1 MPSPLA
7 RRSAALGFALTLA
20 ACAADGPEFGRL
32 GEATDGSSLVAT
44 GQRVRPAGDVLR
56 FAGQPV
62 DLVLSS
68 DGRTAYLKGTREIV
82 VVDCERLA
90 VLQRLPFGDTGDASM
105 HGIALGPDGTLV
117 TTDAKHALRTARA
130 GADGRLAW
138 VGSIDLGAGE
148 DGEPY
153 PCGLALA
160 PGGRT
165 ATVCLSR
172 RNALAVVDLERG
184 VVTREIAVG
193 VAPFDVVLAP
203 DGATAWVS
211 DFGGRR
217 PREGERTA
225 DSSGTAVLVD
235 DRGIAASGTVTRVDL
250 AAGRASGAL
259 EAGLHPTDLVLS
271 PDGGTL
277 YVAAANSDAVVVID
291 TASFVVRERIDVRL
305 DPALPFG
312 CITNALSGDGR
323 HLFAA
328 NGGNNAL
335 AVVQLGERGEPSRV
349 LGFVPTDWFPGAL
362 ACRGDELFVA
372 CVRGDGSREPREEG
386 RRHVTWTRGSLARV
400 TPAGGRQPARW
411 GAGELARWSEQA
423 RGGARVGP
431 ALRAAERARGGAR
444 PRPVP
449 ARLGDPSVFEHVV
462 YVIKENRTYDQVLGD
477 LPQGNGDPRLCIY
490 GREVTPN
497 HHALA
502 EEFAL
507 LDNYYCNGVV
517 SADGH
522 QWATQ
527 GIVVDY
533 QEKQSGGWTRSYD
546 FGSDALTYAAS
557 GFLWDAVLM
566 AGLSFRNYGELDFP
580 TLRAPDD
587 WFGVYA
593 DWRAGGERLDFA
605 PRVDIEGLR
614 RYSAPR
620 YPGWEM
626 RIPDQVR
633 VDRFL
638 EEFRAAEA
646 SGEWPSLV
654 LVYLPQDHT
663 SGTSESAP
671 TPRAHVADNDL
682 ALGRLVEA
690 ISKSRFWPTTCV
702 FVNEDDPQDGFDHVD
717 GHRSLCLVVSPYT
730 RRGAVVS
737 RFFNQTSVLHTIE
750 RMLAIPPMNQLD
762 ALAPTMEACFQDE
775 PDLAPYAARAN
786 LVPLDE
792 RNPSASGASADPAA
806 RPFAR
811 ISRAADLSRPDRI
824 DDDAW
829 NRTLWFAARGA
840 EAYPA
845 EWAGAHGRGLAGL
858 SLSLAPEQDNDD
870 GD

>member
-1 MPSPLA
+1 MSSLPA
-7 RRSAALGFALTLA
+7 RRRSAVGLLLALS
-20 ACAADGPEFGRL
+20 ACAADGEEVGRL
-32 GEATDGSSLVAT
+32 GESPDGSVLIAT
-44 GQRVRPAGDVLR
+44 GQRLRPAGDVLR

-62 DLVLSS
+62 DLVLAA
-68 DGRTAYLKGTREIV
+68 DGHTAYLKGTREIV

-90 VLQRLPFGDTGDASM
+90 LLQRLPFGDTAGASM
-105 HGIALGPDGTLV
+105 HGIALSSDGTLV
-117 TTDAKHALRTARA
+117 TTDAKHALRTARI
-130 GADGRLAW
+130 GVDGELAW
-138 VGSIDLGAGE
+138 AGSIDLGADEG
-148 DGEPY
+148 DEPY

-160 PGGRT
+160 PDGRT
-165 ATVCLSR
+165 AYVCLSR
-172 RNALAVVDLERG
+172 RNTLGVVDLERG
-184 VVTREIAVG
+184 ALVREIQVG
-193 VAPFDVVLAP
+193 VAPFDVVLSS
-203 DGATAWVS
+203 DGSTAWVS

-217 PREGERTA
+217 SRAGERTA

-250 AAGRASGAL
+250 AAGRASATI
-259 EAGLHPTDLVLS
+259 EAGLHPTDLVLA

-277 YVAAANSDAVVVID
+277 YVAAANSDAVVAID
-291 TASFVVRERIDVRL
+291 TASGTVRERIDVRL
-305 DPALPFG
+305 DPGLPFG
-312 CITNALSGDGR
+312 CITNALARSDDGR
-323 HLFAA
+323 RLFAA
-328 NGGNNAL
+328 NGGNNAV
-335 AVVQLGERGEPSRV
+335 AVVRLATADEPSRV
-349 LGFVPTDWFPGAL
+349 EGFVPTDWFPGAL
-362 ACRGDELFVA
+362 ACRGGELLVA
-372 CVRGDGSREPREEG
+372 CVRGDGSRDGREEG

-400 TPAGGRQPARW
+400 PPPGGTR
-411 GAGELARWSEQA
+411 LARWSEEA
-423 RGGARVGP
+423 REGARVGQ
-431 ALRAAERARGGAR
+431 ALRALERARGGAR
-444 PRPVP
+444 ARPVP

-462 YVIKENRTYDQVLGD
+462 YVIKENRTYDQVFGD
-477 LPQGNGDPRLCIY
+477 LPQGNGDPSLCIY

-502 EEFAL
+502 EEFVL

-533 QEKQSGGWTRSYD
+533 QEKQFGGWTRSYD

-580 TLRAPDD
+580 TLHAPAD

-593 DWRAGGERLDFA
+593 DWQTGGRGLDFS
-605 PRVDIEGLR
+605 PRVEIETLR

-638 EEFRAAEA
+638 EELRAAEA

-663 SGTSESAP
+663 SGTREDAP
-671 TPRAHVADNDL
+671 TPRAHVAENDL

-690 ISKSRFWPTTCV
+690 ISSSRFWPTTCI

-717 GHRSLCLVVSPYT
+717 GHRSLCLVASPYT

-737 RFFNQTSVLHTIE
+737 HFYDQTSVLHTIE
-750 RMLAIPPMNQLD
+750 RMLGVPPMNQLD
-762 ALAPTMEACFQDE
+762 AAAPTMEACFQDE
-775 PDLAPYAARAN
+775 ADLAPYVARAN
-786 LVPLDE
+786 RIALDE
-792 RNPSASGASADPAA
+792 RNPSAEGALEGERA
-806 RPFAR
+806 RFAR

-829 NRTLWFAARGA
+829 NRTLWFAARGPA
-840 EAYPA
+840 PYPA
-845 EWAGAHGRGLAGL
+845 QWAGAHGRGLAEL
-858 SLSLAPEQDNDD
+858 SLGLAPEPGDD
-870 GD
+870 ED